1 MPNVALHAGEVP
13 QTGIIASITPGATTL
28 VYCVEEDR
36 LGFQEGDAVAF
47 SEILGMPE
55 LAKGGPYRVKT
66 VKPYMLEIDV
76 DSSSF
81 TPHTS
86 GAWLGFMCKHCCLQC
101 IAALAA
107 HGPQVAAI
115 MALLSSCT
123 YDSYVCKHHL
133 RAYTIW
139 HALPTSTQAGC
150 IAAE

>member
-1 MPNVALHAGEVP
+1 MP

-86 GAWLGFMCKHCCLQC
+86 GARL
-101 IAALAA
+101 
-107 HGPQVAAI
+107 
-115 MALLSSCT
+115 
-123 YDSYVCKHHL
+123 
-133 RAYTIW
+133 
-139 HALPTSTQAGC
+139 
-150 IAAE
+150 